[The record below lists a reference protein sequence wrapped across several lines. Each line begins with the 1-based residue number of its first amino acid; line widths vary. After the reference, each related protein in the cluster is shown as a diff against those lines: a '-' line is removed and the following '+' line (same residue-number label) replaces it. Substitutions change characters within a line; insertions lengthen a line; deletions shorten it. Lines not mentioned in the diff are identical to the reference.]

1 MKITKKQ
8 RKVCRKLTIQ
18 ASRVQK
24 IEDFLIENADPVE
37 CPVNHYFT
45 ESNGNGLD
53 MVCREYFMPAG
64 TLITGTLYKIE
75 LFLVMVS
82 GSMRMV
88 EGDHTRDVV
97 APALLKNKVGQK
109 NSWYAFE
116 DCLIYGFWPNPDNSR
131 DLDTV
136 LNLFSSVPANEL
148 QGMPANK
155 QQLNYQQRL
164 LGQQNENQLAIN

>member
-8 RKVCRKLTIQ
+8 RKATRQLAIQ
-18 ASRVQK
+18 VSRVQK
-24 IEDFLIENADPVE
+24 IEDYLIEHADPAL

-45 ESNGNGLD
+45 ESNGGGMD

-97 APALLKNKVGQK
+97 APQLLKNAVGQK

-116 DCLIYGFWPNPDNSR
+116 DCMIYGFWPNPDNSR
-131 DLDTV
+131 DLETV
-136 LNLFSSVPANEL
+136 INLFSAIPANEL
-148 QGMPANK
+148 QGMSENK

-164 LGQQNENQLAIN
+164 LGQKNENQLAIN